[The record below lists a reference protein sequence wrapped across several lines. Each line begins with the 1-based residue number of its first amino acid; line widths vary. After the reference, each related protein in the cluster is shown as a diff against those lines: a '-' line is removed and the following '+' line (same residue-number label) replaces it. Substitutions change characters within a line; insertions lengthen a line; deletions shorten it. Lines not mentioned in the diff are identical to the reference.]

1 MTYRLKNQ
9 RALVTG
15 ASSGIGMEIA
25 RNLAAAG
32 CDVVLTARR
41 TGKLERLADEL
52 RAGGVRAVPITA
64 DLAEPGQVDS
74 LAEAAGREL
83 GGIDIL
89 VNNAGMTEAGLFW
102 KKPDREWRRVLQL
115 DLLTPLQ
122 LMHALLPGMV
132 ERDRGCIVNI
142 SSIAGLLF
150 LPTVTHYAASK
161 AGLAAASESVRTELT
176 LRKSNVNMLVVYPGP
191 IHSQML
197 DKAKEDP
204 ATDRL
209 FSLLPHGSAE
219 DIGRLTVRAIE
230 REERVLVYPR
240 VFHGFRLLSL
250 GINRGFCALSRILA
264 VVTDIGSR
272 IDTTEEGTP

>member
-15 ASSGIGMEIA
+15 ASSGIGMQIA
-25 RNLAAAG
+25 RRLTAAG

-41 TGKLERLADEL
+41 TRELESLAREL
-52 RAGGVRAVPITA
+52 RAGGVRASVVTA
-64 DLAEPGQVDS
+64 DLADPGRIDS
-74 LAEAAGREL
+74 LVEAACREL

-102 KKPDREWRRVLQL
+102 KKPDREWQRVLQL
-115 DLLTPLQ
+115 DFLTPIR
-122 LMHALLPGMV
+122 LMHAFLPGMV

-150 LPTVTHYAASK
+150 LPTVAHYAASK
-161 AGLAAASESVRTELT
+161 AGLAAASESVRADLT
-176 LRKSNVNMLVVYPGP
+176 LRKSRVGILVVYPGP

-204 ATDRL
+204 ATNRL

-219 DIGRLTVRAIE
+219 EIGRLTVRAVE
-230 REERVLVYPR
+230 REERMLVYPR

-250 GINRGFCALSRILA
+250 GINRGFSALSRVLA
-264 VVTDIGSR
+264 SVTDIGSR
-272 IDTTEEGTP
+272 IDTTEGGTK